1 MEKQS
6 ILNELY
12 LLDKGVRDCFC
23 ETVME
28 PEDIDF
34 IIGQAVQHNYYVYTR
49 EFDDDCCDEKKFYIV
64 YVCKHN
70 YQKIMLHKMY
80 TDSNMDKFTREYI
93 EGTLLGYS
101 AQSMEEYLMK
111 MIVNDSIDP
120 VESGKPVKISAPV

>member
-23 ETVME
+23 ETVID
-28 PEDIDF
+28 PEDLDF
-34 IIGQAVQHNYYVYTR
+34 IIEEAVHHNYYVYTH
-49 EFDDDCCDEKKFYIV
+49 EFEDKCDKKTIYIA
-64 YVCKHN
+64 YVCKYN

-80 TDSNMDKFTREYI
+80 TDSNIDKFTKEYI

-101 AQSMEEYLMK
+101 AQSMEEYLIK